1 MDSLA
6 TTTPQNSPV
15 SESAY
20 LKSNGLVAKFVFVI
34 VVVILFVLLF
44 RLGLWLI
51 AWYNSPPRDPYVV
64 KGMLDGSYTITIPQ
78 NPKSADAVPIFRSNN
93 DDNGAAFTWST
104 WIFVNDFGDNND
116 KFYHIFSKGSAGLND
131 DTNIANVNNAPGVY
145 LGKTGGAAP
154 SAGVNNDGLTL
165 RIVMNTVQLNDGKTT
180 LDIDN
185 IPIRKWFH
193 LALRLENTILDAYI
207 NGAISGRLLLSNVPK
222 QNYNDVLI
230 HQNGGFSGKISDL
243 RYFSQSLNIF
253 QIQNIVN
260 KGPNT
265 TQSDLAAHDAGLGN
279 YGYLGFDWYSE
290 KY

>member
-1 MDSLA
+1 MDSLTS
-6 TTTPQNSPV
+6 TTTQNSPI

-34 VVVILFVLLF
+34 VIVILFVLLF
-44 RLGLWLI
+44 RLGLWII

-64 KGMLDGSYTITIPQ
+64 KGMLDGSYAVTIPQ

-93 DDNGAAFTWST
+93 DDSGAAFTWSA
-104 WIFVNDFGDNND
+104 WLFVNDFGFNDD
-116 KFYHIFSKGSAGLND
+116 KFYHVFSKGSAGLDSN
-131 DTNIANVNNAPGVY
+131 NIAKVNNAPGVY
-145 LGKTGGAAP
+145 LGKTGSPAPP
-154 SAGVNNDGLTL
+154 SAINSYGLTM
-165 RIVMNTVQLNDGKTT
+165 RVVMNTVQLNDGKTT
-180 LDIDN
+180 VDVDN

-193 LALRLENTILDAYI
+193 IALRLENTILDVYV

-230 HQNGGFSGKISDL
+230 HQNGGFSGKTSDI
-243 RYFSQSLNIF
+243 RYFSRSLNIF

-265 TQSDLAAHDAGLGN
+265 SNSALANHATGLGN
-279 YGYLGFDWYSE
+279 YGYLGYDWYSE